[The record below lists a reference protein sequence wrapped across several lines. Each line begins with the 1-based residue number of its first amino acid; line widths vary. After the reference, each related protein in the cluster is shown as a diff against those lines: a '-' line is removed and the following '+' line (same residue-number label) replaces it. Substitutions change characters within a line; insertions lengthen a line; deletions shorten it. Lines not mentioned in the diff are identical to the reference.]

1 MPARLSGAAADATL
15 WAVPPPEEAH
25 MPETTGPV
33 QILAVGFRE
42 GARFEGRI
50 AEQIDLL
57 EQSNTIRVLDF
68 VFLHRDE
75 STGALVRMD
84 YDGPDRDGRVT
95 MLLEGQA
102 EKGGSGP
109 ADGIT
114 DAFRLTSDDI
124 REVADALDPG
134 TSAGFII
141 FEHVWARGLKQAIVE
156 TDGVPFAEGFLT
168 PEAVAAIG
176 G

>member
-1 MPARLSGAAADATL
+1 
-15 WAVPPPEEAH
+15 

-33 QILAVGFRE
+33 QILAVGFRQ
-42 GARFEGRI
+42 GALFEGRI
-50 AEQIDLL
+50 AEQIELL
-57 EQSNTIRVLDF
+57 EESNTIRVLDF

-75 STGALVRMD
+75 STGALVRVD
-84 YDGPDRDGRVT
+84 YDGEDRQGSVT
-95 MLLEGQA
+95 ALIESSGTN
-102 EKGGSGP
+102 GSG
-109 ADGIT
+109 DGDGLA

-141 FEHVWARGLKQAIVE
+141 FEHVWARGLKQAISE

>member
-1 MPARLSGAAADATL
+1 
-15 WAVPPPEEAH
+15 
-25 MPETTGPV
+25 MPETIGPV

-50 AEQIDLL
+50 AEQIEQL
-57 EQSNTIRVLDF
+57 EQAGTIRVLDF

-75 STGALVRMD
+75 TTGALVRMD
-84 YDGPDRDGRVT
+84 REGRVT
-95 MLLEGQA
+95 LMLEDAPNG
-102 EKGGSGP
+102 ERRPEEGSG
-109 ADGIT
+109 
-114 DAFRLTSDDI
+114 DAFRLSSDDI
-124 REVADALDPG
+124 REVAAALDPG

-141 FEHVWARGLKQAIVE
+141 FEHVWARGLKQAIAE
-156 TDGVPFAEGFLT
+156 TRGVPFAEGFLT

>member
-1 MPARLSGAAADATL
+1 
-15 WAVPPPEEAH
+15 

-50 AEQIDLL
+50 AEQIDQL
-57 EQSNTIRVLDF
+57 EQADIIRVLDF

-75 STGALVRMD
+75 ATGALVRMD

-95 MLLEGQA
+95 VLLEGA
-102 EKGGSGP
+102 PGNGGGRT
-109 ADGIT
+109 ADGAAV
-114 DAFRLTSDDI
+114 AFRLSADDI

-141 FEHVWARGLKQAIVE
+141 FEHVWARGLKQAIADTE
-156 TDGVPFAEGFLT
+156 GVPFAEGFLT
-168 PEAVAAIG
+168 PDAVAALSG
-176 G
+176 

>member
-1 MPARLSGAAADATL
+1 
-15 WAVPPPEEAH
+15 
-25 MPETTGPV
+25 MPETAGPA

-50 AEQIDLL
+50 AEQIELL
-57 EQSNTIRVLDF
+57 ETSNTIRVLDF
-68 VFLHRDE
+68 AFLHRDE

-95 MLLEGQA
+95 TLLDGQP
-102 EKGGSGP
+102 ENGGSEPLDGP
-109 ADGIT
+109 AA
-114 DAFRLTSDDI
+114 AFRLSADDI
-124 REVADALDPG
+124 REVVDALDPG
-134 TSAGFII
+134 TSASFII
-141 FEHVWARGLKQAIVE
+141 FEHVWARGLKQAIAE

-168 PEAVAAIG
+168 PEAVVAIG

>member
-1 MPARLSGAAADATL
+1 
-15 WAVPPPEEAH
+15 

-33 QILAVGFRE
+33 QILAVGFRA
-42 GARFEGRI
+42 GALFEGRI
-50 AEQIDLL
+50 AEQIELL
-57 EQSNTIRVLDF
+57 EESNTIRVLDF

-75 STGALVRMD
+75 STGALVRVD
-84 YDGPDRDGRVT
+84 YDGEDRQGSVT
-95 MLLEGQA
+95 ALLESPGTN
-102 EKGGSGP
+102 GGGDAP
-109 ADGIT
+109 DGLS

-141 FEHVWARGLKQAIVE
+141 FEHVWARGLKQAIFE

>member
-1 MPARLSGAAADATL
+1 
-15 WAVPPPEEAH
+15 
-25 MPETTGPV
+25 MPEITGPV

-50 AEQIDLL
+50 AEQIEQL

-75 STGALVRMD
+75 ATGALVRMD
-84 YDGPDRDGRVT
+84 YEGPDREGRVT
-95 MLLEGQA
+95 TLLEETGPN
-102 EKGGSGP
+102 GGGDP
-109 ADGIT
+109 ADGSS
-114 DAFRLTSDDI
+114 DAFRLSSDDI

-134 TSAGFII
+134 TSASFII
-141 FEHVWARGLKQAIVE
+141 FEHVWARGLKQAILD

-168 PEAVAAIG
+168 ADAVAAIG

>member
-1 MPARLSGAAADATL
+1 MS
-15 WAVPPPEEAH
+15 
-25 MPETTGPV
+25 ETTGPV

-50 AEQIDLL
+50 AEQIDQL
-57 EQSNTIRVLDF
+57 ERSGTIRVLDF

-75 STGALVRMD
+75 ATGALVRMD
-84 YDGPDRDGRVT
+84 YDGPDRDGQVT
-95 MLLEGQA
+95 TLLEGAAGNGHDGAA
-102 EKGGSGP
+102 E
-109 ADGIT
+109 IT
-114 DAFRLTSDDI
+114 DAFRLTANDI

-141 FEHVWARGLKQAIVE
+141 FEHVWARGLKQAIAE
-156 TDGVPFAEGFLT
+156 ASGVPFAEGFLT

>member
-1 MPARLSGAAADATL
+1 MSDI
-15 WAVPPPEEAH
+15 
-25 MPETTGPV
+25 TGPV

-50 AEQIDLL
+50 AEQIELL
-57 EQSNTIRVLDF
+57 EESNTIRVLDF

-75 STGALVRMD
+75 ATGALVRVD
-84 YDGPDRDGRVT
+84 YDGADGEGRVT
-95 MLLEGQA
+95 ALLEGSGTN
-102 EKGGSGP
+102 GGDDSLDGP
-109 ADGIT
+109 AG
-114 DAFRLTSDDI
+114 AFRLTQDDI
-124 REVADALDPG
+124 RDVAEALDPG

-168 PEAVAAIG
+168 PEAVAAISG
-176 G
+176 

>member
-1 MPARLSGAAADATL
+1 MPRPGDAATL
-15 WAVPPPEEAH
+15 TG
-25 MPETTGPV
+25 MSDITGPV

-50 AEQIDLL
+50 AEQIDQL
-57 EQSNTIRVLDF
+57 EQSNTIQVLDF
-68 VFLHRDE
+68 VFLHRDA

-95 MLLEGQA
+95 ALLDGSEPD
-102 EKGGSGP
+102 GGEEP
-109 ADGIT
+109 ADGPAA
-114 DAFRLTSDDI
+114 AFRLTADDI

-134 TSAGFII
+134 GSAGFII
-141 FEHVWARGLKQAIVE
+141 FEHVWARGLKQAIAE

-168 PEAVAAIG
+168 PEAVAAISG
-176 G
+176 

>member
-1 MPARLSGAAADATL
+1 
-15 WAVPPPEEAH
+15 
-25 MPETTGPV
+25 MPETIGPV

-84 YDGPDRDGRVT
+84 FDGQEGEGRVT
-95 MLLEGQA
+95 MLLEGA
-102 EKGGSGP
+102 NGNDAADDGP
-109 ADGIT
+109 SS
-114 DAFRLTSDDI
+114 AFRLTSDDI
-124 REVADALDPG
+124 RDVAEALDPG

-141 FEHVWARGLKQAIVE
+141 FEHLWARGLKQAILD

-168 PEAVAAIG
+168 PEAVASIG